1 MKDQPIDKGKKQ
13 WVYPDLEL
21 PPPGDSPLKGHES
34 LIILNMND
42 SDASIIITLYFTD
55 KEPVSLPALTVKA
68 RRVRCLRLDKEEEIG
83 IQLPR
88 ETQYALRL
96 NANVPV
102 VAQYGRLD
110 TRQQNM
116 AFYTVMG
123 YSA

>member
-1 MKDQPIDKGKKQ
+1 MEHKQNDLGKTQ

-21 PPPGDSPLKGHES
+21 PPPGDFPIKGHES
-34 LIILNMND
+34 LIVLNMN
-42 SDASIIITLYFTD
+42 SADAHISITLYFTN
-55 KEPVSLPALTVKA
+55 KEPIDLPSINIPAQ
-68 RRVRCLRLDKEEEIG
+68 RVRCLRLDNENDIG
-83 IQLPR
+83 IQIPR

-96 NANVPV
+96 KSDIPV

-123 YSA
+123 YCS

>member
-1 MKDQPIDKGKKQ
+1 MTHDRGKKQ

-34 LIILNMND
+34 LIVLNMND
-42 SDASIIITLYFTD
+42 TEATISLCLYFTD
-55 KEPVSLPALTVKA
+55 KEPIELAPVRVAA
-68 RRVRCLRLDKEEEIG
+68 RRVRCFRLDNVDDVG
-83 IQLPR
+83 ITIPR
-88 ETQYALRL
+88 ETQYALRV
-96 NANVPV
+96 NADIPV

-123 YSA
+123 YGA

>member
-1 MKDQPIDKGKKQ
+1 MKNKRDDMGKTQ

-21 PPPGDSPLKGHES
+21 PPPGDFPMKGHES
-34 LIILNMND
+34 LIILNMN
-42 SDASIIITLYFTD
+42 SIDASISITLYFTD
-55 KEPVSLPALTVKA
+55 NEPITLYPIKVPAQ
-68 RRVRCLRLDKEEEIG
+68 RVRCLRLDNENDIG
-83 IQLPR
+83 IQIPR

-96 NANVPV
+96 NSDIPV

-123 YSA
+123 YCS